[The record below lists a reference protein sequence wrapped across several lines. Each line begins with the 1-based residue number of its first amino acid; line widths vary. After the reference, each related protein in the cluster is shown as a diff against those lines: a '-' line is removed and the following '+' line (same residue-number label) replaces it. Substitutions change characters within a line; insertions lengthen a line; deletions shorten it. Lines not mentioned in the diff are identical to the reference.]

1 LPESEI
7 FPNIVERMANSNH
20 SFFYIVSKEQNKL
33 LRHTQEENLILRQE
47 IKGRFSFSEII
58 GNSNIFAVMGMP
70 KASTTGISTIRLRT
84 MVTPCVS
91 IIVRGKISRG

>member
-1 LPESEI
+1 MKT
-7 FPNIVERMANSNH
+7 FIVENIRLRPN
-20 SFFYIVSKEQNKL
+20 VNKKK
-33 LRHTQEENLILRQE
+33 NI
-47 IKGRFSFSEII
+47 EII

-70 KASTTGISTIRLRT
+70 KASTTGISTKRLRN